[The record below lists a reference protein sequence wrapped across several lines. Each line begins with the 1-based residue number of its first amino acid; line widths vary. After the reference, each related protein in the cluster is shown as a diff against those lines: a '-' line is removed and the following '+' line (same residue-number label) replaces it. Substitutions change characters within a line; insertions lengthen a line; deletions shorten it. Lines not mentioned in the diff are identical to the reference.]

1 MTENVK
7 DLFTIFLEFL
17 SANFI
22 SSKENST
29 IEGKVT
35 FEQSPPLQ
43 YLLHLLQIQMQL
55 LRSM

>member
-7 DLFTIFLEFL
+7 DLFYYLLEFL

-29 IEGKVT
+29 IEGKT
-35 FEQSPPLQ
+35 YF
-43 YLLHLLQIQMQL
+43 
-55 LRSM
+55 